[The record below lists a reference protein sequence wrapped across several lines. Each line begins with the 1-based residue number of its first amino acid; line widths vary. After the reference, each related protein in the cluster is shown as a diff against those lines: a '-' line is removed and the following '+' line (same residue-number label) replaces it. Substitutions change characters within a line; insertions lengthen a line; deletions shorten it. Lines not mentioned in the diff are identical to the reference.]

1 MINNSLKQSGG
12 GIGKRTIRGFS
23 AYRRGIQNEKH
34 TGSTPVLTTK
44 MKYKPLT
51 REQLIKNAVCC
62 GNKCLNCPYKPK
74 HIKGNKTINEN

>member
-1 MINNSLKQSGG
+1 
-12 GIGKRTIRGFS
+12 
-23 AYRRGIQNEKH
+23 
-34 TGSTPVLTTK
+34 